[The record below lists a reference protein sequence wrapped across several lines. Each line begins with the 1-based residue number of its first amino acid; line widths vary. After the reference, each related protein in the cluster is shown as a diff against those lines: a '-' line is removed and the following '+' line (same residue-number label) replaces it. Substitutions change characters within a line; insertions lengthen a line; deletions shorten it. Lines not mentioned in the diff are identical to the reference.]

1 MIRFFLGSH
10 SYMSTHPTIPS
21 QGKEIKTSESHSLA
35 KQSTKKTLGLAWK
48 KEKPGQLPERCLDQP
63 KHLERTL
70 SNLPVAYRPS
80 SVLPVPSFCELSVT
94 YARMSFGHPVVFE
107 SFLSLCITSINSLVH
122 QVGLWLYL
130 YNQNI

>member
-1 MIRFFLGSH
+1 MSYSCRILNILLLGMGLCLNITALKCGFLCELLPRG
-10 SYMSTHPTIPS
+10 Y
-21 QGKEIKTSESHSLA
+21 SEA
-35 KQSTKKTLGLAWK
+35 NQRAWK
-48 KEKPGQLPERCLDQP
+48 KQKSAELPGRSSHQP